1 MCRPRC
7 TSFATRAIRRSV
19 IPSPT
24 TGSNASRMMVAS
36 NRFHG
41 WASHRQPA
49 RLSLGAARRRGRV
62 VVPQRATPTS
72 SSGPACAPGGL
83 ANLVV

>member
-7 TSFATRAIRRSV
+7 TSFATRAILRIV
-19 IPSPT
+19 IESPT

-41 WASHRQPA
+41 RLSHRQPA
-49 RLSLGAARRRGRV
+49 RLSLV
-62 VVPQRATPTS
+62 TS
-72 SSGPACAPGGL
+72 SMRKNTTKHVSILSIAC
-83 ANLVV
+83 

>member
-7 TSFATRAIRRSV
+7 TSFATRAILRIV

-41 WASHRQPA
+41 RLSHRQPPC
-49 RLSLGAARRRGRV
+49 LGGQLGAVAADDADGAV
-62 VVPQRATPTS
+62 A
-72 SSGPACAPGGL
+72 GA
-83 ANLVV
+83 LVGQNPDR